1 MCDLVRGQPSAGCY
15 LPGMS
20 ASLVYLLPRQVLQD
34 IDPTRP
40 PPRRQGRRAS
50 SADRWPNHGTHGEA
64 HIGDLVEPAAL
75 LPRVGK
81 HLAQRRSE
89 PQRAVPGGQDRGAH
103 VRRAQWLS
111 RRSLC
116 SSPATPAARLIPAV
130 RLIPAEQAVADDE
143 TRLRPL
149 RGGVLTQ
156 RMMAHLLAFLI
167 VSAVVIC
174 TPGPDTA
181 LTVRNALV
189 GGRSGGIWTAAG
201 VAAGQAVWTLA
212 ASVGAASLLHASEP
226 AFLALKLFGAGYL
239 VYLGIQSLRA
249 AFSTRPHAAVNT
261 RTAPSLTSV
270 RAFRQGLLNDLGNP
284 KMAAFFM
291 SLLPQFVPTAKSGSA
306 VMAFL
311 LLGFLFCGLTF
322 AWLAGYSAA
331 ISKARRL
338 LSQPRMRRS
347 IDGLAGCV
355 LMGFGL
361 RLAFANPSP

>member
-1 MCDLVRGQPSAGCY
+1 MYRPKLGVSQTAAAVVTPDTPCATGQLPLPQDRFQRSPVSRTASQPSQA
-15 LPGMS
+15 
-20 ASLVYLLPRQVLQD
+20 
-34 IDPTRP
+34 TR
-40 PPRRQGRRAS
+40 
-50 SADRWPNHGTHGEA
+50 
-64 HIGDLVEPAAL
+64 I
-75 LPRVGK
+75 
-81 HLAQRRSE
+81 
-89 PQRAVPGGQDRGAH
+89 
-103 VRRAQWLS
+103 
-111 RRSLC
+111 
-116 SSPATPAARLIPAV
+116 
-130 RLIPAEQAVADDE
+130 
-143 TRLRPL
+143 RLRLL
-149 RGGVLTQ
+149 RVGVLTQ
-156 RMMAHLLAFLI
+156 RMMGHLLAFLA

-189 GGRSGGIWTAAG
+189 GGRSGGIWTGAG
-201 VAAGQAVWTLA
+201 VAAGQAVWTVA
-212 ASVGAASLLHASEP
+212 ASVGVASLLRASEP
-226 AFLALKLFGAGYL
+226 AFLALKLFGAAYL

-249 AFSTRPHAAVNT
+249 AFSKHPHAAVDARPAT
-261 RTAPSLTSV
+261 SLTAA

-291 SLLPQFVPTAKSGSA
+291 SLLPQFVPAERGGGT
-306 VMAFL
+306 VMGFL

-338 LSQPRMRRS
+338 LGLPRVRRS